1 MESYKSEEVRT
12 ALKDVLNAARF
23 EGKIAKVVRYKDPMA
38 YVVPPEWFERACAAL
53 KLDPENPEAEPVPAT
68 E

>member
-23 EGKIAKVVRYKDPMA
+23 EGKIAKVVRYRDPMA
-38 YVVPPEWFERACAAL
+38 YVVPPEWFERACEAL
-53 KLDPENPEAEPVPAT
+53 GVDPENPDEPPTTA
-68 E
+68 